1 MQPIVYSKAR
11 NNLKKLINEA
21 CDDQEEFVI
30 TTKNNKNAVLMSL
43 EEYSAIKET
52 LYLLTSKTNRKRL
65 YEAIDQIENS
75 DFLKKDI
82 NL

>member
-11 NNLKKLINEA
+11 NNLRKIIDKA
-21 CDDQEEFVI
+21 CDDHEEFVI

-52 LYLLTSKTNRKRL
+52 LYLLTSQTNRKRL
-65 YEAIDQIENS
+65 YEAVDQIENS

-82 NL
+82 DL